1 MSADPPTLLSLDAG
15 PVRTE
20 DLIAR
25 AQAAMGDRFTIF
37 GELGHDRE
45 GTVALLGQ
53 DRASRRLVA
62 IRIQPVPGRPGTY
75 QADVLR
81 HLDSSL
87 PELRSECPAC
97 LQVLGSWT
105 PFCPFCAADLS
116 RVAVSRSG
124 RSRGELLDLVR
135 RAAAG
140 RYEVLGEMNR
150 RGGGGLVYFGRD
162 ERTGE
167 LVAMRLLE
175 AMVPSDRRSGIER
188 RSEGDRRGQERR
200 THDEPVDVERRESS
214 KPKYSLDLTDLINPL
229 DDGSG
234 R

>member
-1 MSADPPTLLSLDAG
+1 
-15 PVRTE
+15 
-20 DLIAR
+20 LIAR
-25 AQAAMGDRFTIF
+25 AHAALGGRFQLY
-37 GELGHDRE
+37 GELGRGSD
-45 GTVALLGQ
+45 GTVALLAR
-53 DRASRRLVA
+53 DRTSAKLVA
-62 IRIQPVPGRPGTY
+62 VRIRPVSGRAGTY

-97 LQVLGSWT
+97 LQLLQSWT

-124 RSRGELLDLVR
+124 RSRNELLDLVR

-140 RYEVLGEMNR
+140 RYEVLGEMDR

-162 ERTGE
+162 ENTGQ

-175 AMVPSDRRSGIER
+175 AMVPSDRRSGAER
-188 RSEGDRRGQERR
+188 RAEQDRRGEERR
-200 THDEPVDVERRESS
+200 TRDQPVEVERRETS
-214 KPKYSLDLTDLINPL
+214 KPKYSLDLTEIINPL
-229 DDGSG
+229 DDGSE

>member
-1 MSADPPTLLSLDAG
+1 VSSDPPTHLSLDAA
-15 PVRTE
+15 PARVE

-25 AQAAMGDRFTIF
+25 AEAAMGHRFVIF
-37 GELGHDRE
+37 GELGRNAA
-45 GTVALLGQ
+45 GTVALLGR
-53 DRASRRLVA
+53 DRSSRSLVA
-62 IRIQPVPGRPGTY
+62 IRIRPVDGRPGTY

-81 HLDSSL
+81 QLDSSL

-124 RSRGELLDLVR
+124 RSREELLDLVR

-140 RYEVLGEMNR
+140 RYEVLGEMDR

-162 ERTGE
+162 EGTGE

-175 AMVPSDRRSGIER
+175 AMVPSDRRGGVER
-188 RSEGDRRGQERR
+188 RAGGERRADERRGR
-200 THDEPVDVERRESS
+200 DEPVDVERRQGS
-214 KPKYSLDLTDLINPL
+214 KPKYSLDLTDIINPL

-234 R
+234 G

>member
-1 MSADPPTLLSLDAG
+1 VSADPPTLLSLDASAT
-15 PVRTE
+15 RAE

-25 AQAAMGDRFTIF
+25 ADAALGGRFQLY
-37 GELGHDRE
+37 GELGRDPG
-45 GTVALLGQ
+45 GTVALLGR
-53 DRASRRLVA
+53 DRTSTRLVA
-62 IRIQPVPGRPGTY
+62 IRIQPLRGSPGTY
-75 QADVLR
+75 QADVLTY
-81 HLDSSL
+81 LDSSL

-97 LQVLGSWT
+97 RQILQAWT

-124 RSRGELLDLVR
+124 RSREELLDLVR

-140 RYEVLGEMNR
+140 RYEVLGEMDR

-162 ERTGE
+162 ENTDE

-175 AMVPSDRRSGIER
+175 SMVPSDRRTEAER
-188 RSEGDRRGQERR
+188 RSGQDRRTDERR
-200 THDEPVDVERRESS
+200 IRNEPVEVERRESA
-214 KPKYSLDLTDLINPL
+214 KPKYSLDLTEIINPL

>member
-1 MSADPPTLLSLDAG
+1 
-15 PVRTE
+15 
-20 DLIAR
+20 
-25 AQAAMGDRFTIF
+25 MGDRFVIF
-37 GELGHDRE
+37 GELGRDAE
-45 GTVALLGQ
+45 GTVALLGR
-53 DRASRRLVA
+53 DRTSQRLVA
-62 IRIQPVPGRPGTY
+62 IRIRPVAGRPGTS

-81 HLDSSL
+81 QLDSSL

-97 LQVLGSWT
+97 LQVLQSWT

-124 RSRGELLDLVR
+124 RSREELLDLVR

-140 RYEVLGEMNR
+140 RYEVLGEMDR
-150 RGGGGLVYFGRD
+150 WGGGGLVYFGRD
-162 ERTGE
+162 VRTGE

-175 AMVPSDRRSGIER
+175 SMVPSDRRSVL
-188 RSEGDRRGQERR
+188 DRRTGSDRRAEDRR
-200 THDEPVDVERRESS
+200 TRDESVDVERRESS
-214 KPKYSLDLTDLINPL
+214 KPKYSLDLTELINPL